1 MSNLNLHNI
10 TNNFQDARLVSLRSW
25 RRAGEI
31 APRDRGGP
39 YVVLQ
44 EGYDP
49 QDMKMIPMEFLIGR
63 SGQWLPL
70 AHFYKMPAPERR
82 AEFIFGTAAEVMQLM
97 GALPSRPAIL
107 GRDTRGTIEPKPD
120 DEEIAAAIEAWKK
133 KAGGSPNRGFGE
145 EER

>member
-1 MSNLNLHNI
+1 VNLHNI

-25 RRAGEI
+25 RTANEI

-49 QDMKMIPMEFLIGR
+49 QDMKMIPTEFLIGR

-70 AHFYKMPAPERR
+70 AHFYRIPIPERR
-82 AEFIFGTAAEVMQLM
+82 AEFIFGTAAEVMQM
-97 GALPSRPAIL
+97 MRDLPSWPAIL
-107 GRDTRGTIEPKPD
+107 GRDTRDTTEPTRD
-120 DEEIAAAIEAWKK
+120 DNEIAAAIEAWKK
-133 KAGGSPNRGFGE
+133 KAGGLPKRGFGE
-145 EER
+145 DEL

>member
-1 MSNLNLHNI
+1 MSNLNLRNI

-25 RRAGEI
+25 RTANEI

-49 QDMKMIPMEFLIGR
+49 QDMKMIPTEFLMGR
-63 SGQWLPL
+63 SGHWLPL
-70 AHFYKMPAPERR
+70 AHFYKMPISERR

-97 GALPSRPAIL
+97 RDLPSAPAIL
-107 GRDTRGTIEPKPD
+107 GRDTRGTTDPSPD
-120 DEEIAAAIEAWKK
+120 DNEIAAAIEAWKK
-133 KAGGSPNRGFGE
+133 KAGGLRNQGFGE
-145 EER
+145 DEL

>member
-10 TNNFQDARLVSLRSW
+10 TNSFQDVRLVSLRGW
-25 RRAGEI
+25 RQANEI

-49 QDMKMIPMEFLIGR
+49 QDVKAIPTEFLIGR

-70 AHFYKMPAPERR
+70 AHFYKLPVPRR
-82 AEFIFGTAAEVMQLM
+82 REEFIFGTAAEVMQM
-97 GALPSRPAIL
+97 MSDLPSKPAIL
-107 GRDTRGTIEPKPD
+107 GHDTRTTIEPTPD
-120 DEEIAAAIEAWKK
+120 DDEIAAAIEAWKN
-133 KAGGSPNRGFGE
+133 KAGGSPGQ
-145 EER
+145 